1 MKHTLSIVLVGS
13 LLLLGGCDKKAENA
27 GTTGTGAAGGMGN
40 ALDAAKTAA
49 TDTFTK
55 LRDQAVATLEPKLES
70 AKAEVTKLK
79 DKVAGLPDAVKPTVT
94 SGMAEVEKQL
104 GAAGEQL
111 TKLKS
116 AGADTW
122 QSISTELGAAMDK
135 LGTAIKD
142 LSGKFPS

>member
-1 MKHTLSIVLVGS
+1 MRMILPAVLAS
-13 LLLLGGCDKKAENA
+13 AILLVGGCDTKQEGA
-27 GTTGTGAAGGMGN
+27 GGAAGTGSGMGN

-49 TDTFTK
+49 SDTFTK
-55 LRDQAVATLEPKLES
+55 LRDQAVATLEPKLEA
-70 AKAEVTKLK
+70 AKAEVAKLK
-79 DKVAGLPDAVKPTVT
+79 EKVAGLPDAVKPTVT

-111 TKLKS
+111 TKLKE

-122 QSISTELGAAMDK
+122 QSISTELGTAMDK

-142 LSGKFPS
+142 LTGKFPS